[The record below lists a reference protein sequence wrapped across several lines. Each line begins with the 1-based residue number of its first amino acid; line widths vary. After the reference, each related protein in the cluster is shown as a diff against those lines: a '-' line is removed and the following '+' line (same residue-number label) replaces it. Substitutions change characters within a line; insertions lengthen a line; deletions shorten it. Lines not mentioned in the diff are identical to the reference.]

1 MNLIL
6 VMQAQGVILIIFPLA
21 KAVLKGGNI
30 FMQKNTRI
38 LTETGMA
45 IALAVVLDSLTIWKM
60 PYGGSVTLAMLPL
73 FIIAFRWGALSGI
86 LAGVGAGFLQLAFGG
101 TIIHPAQLVLDYPL
115 PFGLVGLAGLF
126 KYQVQSSKNI
136 SQTIWIFGA
145 MFVGTFF
152 RFITHILSG
161 VIFFAEYA
169 PEGQNVWLYSI
180 IYNGSYLLP
189 SFLLCIIVILP
200 LRRIIIE
207 KR

>member
-1 MNLIL
+1 
-6 VMQAQGVILIIFPLA
+6 
-21 KAVLKGGNI
+21 
-30 FMQKNTRI
+30 MQKNTRI